1 MVRVWCTESCLKIYV
16 CRLMFPWADVVR
28 VYVCV
33 AIAQGCGV
41 EASGAVL
48 VLNFLAREFLRSF
61 ER

>member
-1 MVRVWCTESCLKIYV
+1 MPGVGDAVEDVCSHVVTPLDGEIYV
-16 CRLMFPWADVVR
+16 
-28 VYVCV
+28 YV